1 MALQTQTKNNSNED
15 TRAILL
21 LVDTSGSMS
30 GLPLRKLQLALNSL
44 KHSVGLADSDICVLG
59 FNDHV
64 YVIQDWICLRDM
76 KEVSLSAYGGSS
88 IETGFKAAIDSVKSY
103 CAAENKTEECRNK
116 TKLIIVSD
124 GYCSDC
130 KKIRSLVSD
139 NSNLLDLYFIGVPGY
154 DRETGLAFTDDSHLV
169 ELEGNEELSDV
180 INAICFSNDEGQ
192 KDISNSA
199 A

>member
-1 MALQTQTKNNSNED
+1 MDFQTQTKNNSNED

-30 GLPLRKLQLALNSL
+30 GMPIRRLQLALNSL

-59 FNDHV
+59 FNDHA
-64 YVIQDWICLRDM
+64 YVIQDWIGLIDM
-76 KEVSLSAYGGSS
+76 KEVSLSAYGGSN
-88 IETGFKAAIDSVKSY
+88 IEAGFKAALDSIQSY
-103 CAAENKTEECRNK
+103 YAAEHKTDESMNK
-116 TKLIIVSD
+116 TKLIVVSD

-130 KKIRSLVSD
+130 KRIRRLVPD
-139 NSNLLDLYFIGVPGY
+139 DSNLIDLYFIGVSGY
-154 DRETGLAFTDDSHLV
+154 DRETGLAFVDDSHLV

-180 INAICFSNDEGQ
+180 INSICFSSDEEQ
-192 KDISNSA
+192 KDNSNSA